1 MVIGTATVELY
12 VPGVNS
18 LKDKRRV
25 IKGLLERTRARFN
38 VSVAEVGKLDLWRQ
52 ATLGLAWVSN
62 DSGHAHRSL
71 QAVIKFLER
80 QPDVQVAD
88 FWVRVI

>member
-12 VPGVNS
+12 VPGTNS

-25 IKGLLERTRARFN
+25 LKSLLDRTRARFN
-38 VSVAEVGKLDLWRQ
+38 VSIAEVGEQDRWRQ

-71 QAVIKFLER
+71 QAVINFLER

-88 FWVRVI
+88 YGVQVV

>member
-52 ATLGLAWVSN
+52 ATLRLAWVSN